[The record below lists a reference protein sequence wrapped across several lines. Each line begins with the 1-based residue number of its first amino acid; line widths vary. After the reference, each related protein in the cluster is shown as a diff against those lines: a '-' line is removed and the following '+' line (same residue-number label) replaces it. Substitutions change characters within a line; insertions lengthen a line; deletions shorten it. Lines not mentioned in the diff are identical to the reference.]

1 VNHSGV
7 ACCYATSWNRKEI
20 IPIMAERLKG
30 EISYVDKQK
39 IEEYYKIK
47 ENDDF
52 FENKLVDT
60 IIPIGAAN
68 KSFGGGTAI

>member
-1 VNHSGV
+1 
-7 ACCYATSWNRKEI
+7 
-20 IPIMAERLKG
+20 MAERLKG

-52 FENKLVDT
+52 FENKLVNT
-60 IIPIGAAN
+60 IIPISAAN